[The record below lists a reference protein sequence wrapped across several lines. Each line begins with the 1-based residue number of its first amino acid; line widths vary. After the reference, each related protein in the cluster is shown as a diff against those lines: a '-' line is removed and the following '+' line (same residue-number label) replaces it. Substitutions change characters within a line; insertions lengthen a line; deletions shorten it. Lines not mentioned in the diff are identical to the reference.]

1 MFNKPTAEQVM
12 ALAAIFQAC
21 HLVDCLANS
30 GEASMADTE
39 QCIKSLLN
47 QNPDSLEDLYGSRKN
62 LQTGIEAMQ
71 ALLGERGKNRGV
83 SSYSSITVSYV
94 LSVLSAQRLLQRQP
108 KMLQAVGSGIENAAR
123 QAEHFSLVHDNV
135 IANLASLYQETISN
149 LRHRIQIKG
158 NGVYLQQP
166 KVAQRIRSL
175 LFSAIRSAVLWRQLG
190 GKRSHLLLHRQLILK
205 ALRD

>member
-1 MFNKPTAEQVM
+1 MFNKPTDDQVM

-30 GEASMADTE
+30 GEASMTDTE

-71 ALLGERGKNRGV
+71 VLLGERGKNNGV
-83 SSYSSITVSYV
+83 STFSNVTVSYV

-158 NGVYLQQP
+158 SGVYLQQP

-190 GKRSHLLLHRQLILK
+190 GKRSHLLLHRQAILK
-205 ALRD
+205 AIGD